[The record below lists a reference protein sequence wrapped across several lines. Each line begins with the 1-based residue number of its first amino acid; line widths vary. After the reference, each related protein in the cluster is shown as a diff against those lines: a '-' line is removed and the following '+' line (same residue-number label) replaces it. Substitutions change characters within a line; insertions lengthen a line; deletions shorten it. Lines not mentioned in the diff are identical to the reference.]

1 MHAASQPMYGRCMR
15 VVRWVLLLPLRLV
28 AIAWNLAVHGEAFPD
43 RGESYE
49 QRVAAREARKRVER
63 HGSE

>member
-1 MHAASQPMYGRCMR
+1 
-15 VVRWVLLLPLRLV
+15 LLPLRLV
-28 AIAWNLAVHGEAFPD
+28 AIVWNLAVHGEAFPD

-49 QRVAAREARKRVER
+49 QRVAAREERKRVER

>member
-1 MHAASQPMYGRCMR
+1 MR
-15 VVRWVLLLPLRLV
+15 AIRWVLLLPLRLV